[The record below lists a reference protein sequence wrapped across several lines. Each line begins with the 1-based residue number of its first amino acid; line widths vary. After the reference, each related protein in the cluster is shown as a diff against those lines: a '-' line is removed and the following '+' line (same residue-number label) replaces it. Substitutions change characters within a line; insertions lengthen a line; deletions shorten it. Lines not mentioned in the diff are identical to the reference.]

1 MSKYLS
7 LLMLLAGML
16 MVSCSLDNDDEP
28 KDVVKEI
35 MMSVSHE
42 TGITYD
48 LFDTNA
54 EYPIECMLVKEE
66 GGDGRWQPLT
76 FGAIEGFTYVKGH
89 AYELK
94 VKKTIL
100 ANPPADGSNC
110 RYKLIK
116 ILDDRVVT
124 EPETPEEPVIES
136 EADIE
141 YYDQCPFDK
150 YAIEPEIKVNK
161 DGDVLIYGGT
171 TAYLPYESKRI
182 YVENVLPKDDPDW
195 VLFNKV
201 SFQAYYAYVISPL
214 TDKIR
219 LVRTEGGGPM
229 LKDVIPAD
237 EYRQVL
243 DIVSDGTK
251 LEYAL
256 ILANIYKYGLQKLTF
271 TVSMGSDF

>member
-7 LLMLLAGML
+7 SLMLLAGML

-66 GGDGRWQPLT
+66 GGDGKWQPLM

-89 AYELK
+89 SYELL
-94 VKKTIL
+94 VRKTIL

-182 YVENVLPKDDPDW
+182 YIENVLPKDDPDW
-195 VLFNKV
+195 ILFNKV
-201 SFQAYYAYVISPL
+201 PYQAYYAYVISPL
-214 TDKIR
+214 TDEIR
-219 LVRTEGGGPM
+219 LVWTEGGGPM
-229 LKDVIPAD
+229 LKKVIPAD

-243 DIVSDGTK
+243 DIVSDGAQLK
-251 LEYAL
+251 YSL
-256 ILANIYKYGLQKLTF
+256 IFANIHKYGLQKLGF
-271 TVSMGSDF
+271 TVSMGQ